1 MNLDYKELKICL
13 GIILLFIGIGQGM
26 WVYNMYE
33 TYESQLSIG
42 VNRSV
47 EEAVLKEVSERHES
61 LGGTIVSVPFVN
73 NTDTTRYITKTVR
86 AEDTTFQVT
95 IDRQDPNSE
104 KKLFQF
110 LLKDILPLS
119 TERLDQLFKD
129 ELKLRKL
136 PVSDSYVEL
145 LDLKTNK
152 ILGKSM
158 PKRVGNK
165 EFVSSDLLSIDI
177 MNSMGVRGYVFSNVL
192 AILNMMAFQLFL
204 SLGLIAVC
212 CFFLFAIV
220 KSLFWKE
227 RMEEMRQDTI
237 SAMTHEFKR
246 PISSAVAHASLI
258 PHFIRKLENHK
269 VLEYSDNILIELN
282 KLNLYID
289 RVQKLSNNSR
299 ERIDLTKESIEIE
312 EFFRQLIQHNYSTK
326 EKQVTIELKI
336 RNCYPY
342 LYVDFLHF
350 SNVIDNI
357 IENSIKYSK
366 DHVNISIVV
375 YENQKGINISISDN
389 GFGISDKDIP
399 NIFNKYYRSKN
410 SIVQKKVGFGL
421 GLTYVKTLV
430 EAHQGMVIVNS
441 VLGKGTEF
449 CIIFPIKD
457 ESKEGTDY

>member
-1 MNLDYKELKICL
+1 MRPNGAAFDYLYHVKNQTESPLMTLAVNAATNAHTMSQINNYYAFGNAAPYVEGNLVSGTKYNYLYGEKEIQDETGLYDHHARMYDPA
-13 GIILLFIGIGQGM
+13 IGKWNIPG
-26 WVYNMYE
+26 
-33 TYESQLSIG
+33 
-42 VNRSV
+42 
-47 EEAVLKEVSERHES
+47 
-61 LGGTIVSVPFVN
+61 
-73 NTDTTRYITKTVR
+73 
-86 AEDTTFQVT
+86 
-95 IDRQDPNSE
+95 
-104 KKLFQF
+104 
-110 LLKDILPLS
+110 PLS
-119 TERLDQLFKD
+119 E
-129 ELKLRKL
+129 
-136 PVSDSYVEL
+136 Y
-145 LDLKTNK
+145 
-152 ILGKSM
+152 
-158 PKRVGNK
+158 
-165 EFVSSDLLSIDI
+165 
-177 MNSMGVRGYVFSNVL
+177 FSN
-192 AILNMMAFQLFL
+192 
-204 SLGLIAVC
+204 
-212 CFFLFAIV
+212 
-220 KSLFWKE
+220 KSPYNY
-227 RMEEMRQDTI
+227 
-237 SAMTHEFKR
+237 SSNN
-246 PISSAVAHASLI
+246 PINFSE
-258 PHFIRKLENHK
+258 PTG
-269 VLEYSDNILIELN
+269 LEYSDNILIELN